1 MSTAQFKQSY
11 FLKKLPNGLTIALFP
26 NKSKVIY
33 CGVAIKVG
41 SRQDPEGLHGL
52 AHLAEHMIFKGTKH
66 RKSWHILN
74 RMESV
79 GGELNAFTSK
89 EETFVYTIA
98 PRSEVRRSLELL
110 SDIVLNATFPE
121 RELEKEKDVIEDE
134 INLYKDTPSEQIYDD
149 FDGLLYPDHPLGRPI
164 LGDEKS
170 LAQMTQT
177 DLLAHTRKH
186 FRAENMVCFCM
197 GQISEERFEKLC
209 EEYFSGAPSGELIQ
223 KPEETISSDLLSQFV
238 TVSKP
243 THQAHTI
250 IGGFAPTMYEKS
262 RAEASLLMNY
272 LAGASMNSRLNI
284 MLREKRGWV
293 YNVESSLT
301 SLTDTGW
308 WQIYFGCD
316 PSNADKAR
324 KVVKDELDRLMELG
338 MKENTLRAWIKQVK
352 GQLALSSEQ
361 HESRFLNFGKQLLH
375 FNAYRSV
382 DDVCASLDLITTE
395 TLARMT
401 VQLFSSRYTLVYEGI
416 QD

>member
-1 MSTAQFKQSY
+1 MSTTQFKKSY
-11 FLKKLPNGLTIALFP
+11 FLKRLSNGLTIGLFP

-41 SRQDPEGLHGL
+41 SRQDPSGLHGL
-52 AHLAEHMIFKGTKH
+52 AHLAEHMIFKGTTR

-89 EETFVYTIA
+89 EETFVYTVS

-110 SDIVLNATFPE
+110 SDVVLGATFPE
-121 RELEKEKDVIEDE
+121 HELEREKDVIEDE
-134 INLYKDTPSEQIYDD
+134 INLYKDTPAEQIYDD
-149 FDGLLYPDHPLGRPI
+149 FDELLFPHHPLGQPI
-164 LGDEKS
+164 LGDEHS
-170 LAQMTQT
+170 LARMTRQ
-177 DLLAHTRKH
+177 DLLGHARRH
-186 FRAENMVCFCM
+186 FTAENMVCFCM
-197 GQISEERFEKLC
+197 GQISEERFERLC
-209 EEYFSGAPSGELIQ
+209 ETYFSGALSGSVSSQDIAPAVDRLDTQ
-223 KPEETISSDLLSQFV
+223 VISL
-238 TVSKP
+238 SKP
-243 THQAHTI
+243 THQTHTI
-250 IGGFAPTMYEKS
+250 LGGLAPTMYEKS

-301 SLTDTGW
+301 SLSDTGW

-316 PSNADKAR
+316 PENAEKTR
-324 KVVKDELDRLMELG
+324 RVVHNELDRLVDFG
-338 MKENTLRAWIKQVK
+338 MKDSTLRAWIKQVK

-375 FNAYRSV
+375 FRTYRSV
-382 DDVCASLDLITTE
+382 DEVCASLDLVTTE
-395 TLARMT
+395 ALSEMIQR
-401 VQLFSSRYTLVYEGI
+401 LFSTRHTLIYEGVK
-416 QD
+416 D